1 MEMATKKPVTATY
14 NTYTEHANQAMRA
27 SLNFILLCLLFSP
40 VWVTAAE
47 DTLVMDDGLSVRV
60 LWFEPDHNPSPPP
73 LAILMTGGS
82 NNDFIARAQFWMGK
96 ELVRRGWAVAVPISN
111 QGRKFF
117 VENSSLMPEII
128 ARLRNSHRVNQGKA
142 LLVGIS
148 RGGSAALAIAAKSP
162 QDYLG
167 VVAAPGRIWDETR
180 FEQLNGL
187 PVYLRVG
194 EKDDFRWHRQLEPDA
209 NLLRQAGARVDAALV
224 PGAHHIFRPN
234 WNELEIWLGALPQP
248 D

>member
-1 MEMATKKPVTATY
+1 M
-14 NTYTEHANQAMRA
+14 HA
-27 SLNFILLCLLFSP
+27 SLKIILTCLLISP
-40 VWVTAAE
+40 LFAWAAE
-47 DTLVMDDGLSVRV
+47 DTLELDDGVSLRV
-60 LWFEPDHNPSPPP
+60 LWFEPQDKPNPPP
-73 LAILMTGGS
+73 MAILMTGGS
-82 NNDFIARAQFWMGK
+82 NNDFLARAQFWMGK
-96 ELVRRGWAVAVPISN
+96 ELVKRGWAVAVPISN

-128 ARLRNSHRVNQGKA
+128 ARLRNSHDVNQSRA

-162 QDYLG
+162 EDYLG

-180 FEQLNGL
+180 FEGLNGL

-194 EKDDFRWHRQLEPDA
+194 EKDDFRWHRQLEPNA

-224 PGAHHIFRPN
+224 ADAHHIFPLD
-234 WNELEIWLGALPQP
+234 WNELEAWLAALPQP